1 MGSLIFNLLFFNSF
15 ILMCSIN
22 VILVNQ
28 IFSHIIP
35 TSLSNYQQ
43 LFAVLYSYL
52 LMEFYN
58 HLISSRERTF
68 KSYELVP
75 HLNLNRENSV
85 LFNHLLKKSFVLIY
99 I

>member
-1 MGSLIFNLLFFNSF
+1 MGSLLFDLLFFNSL

-22 VILVNQ
+22 AILINQ

-35 TSLSNYQQ
+35 TDLSNCQQ

-58 HLISSRERTF
+58 HLISSRGRTF
-68 KSYELVP
+68 KSYELIP

-85 LFNHLLKKSFVLIY
+85 LFNHLLKMSFVLIY